1 MQYGTSYGYTL
12 HHLTKVLYTT
22 FKDMV
27 LYSTKSGSP
36 MITSQ
41 EPLLVLYGT
50 IFLEW
55 NHVIWFFPSLFFHSF
70 QPRLLLC
77 ALSLSL

>member
-1 MQYGTSYGYTL
+1 MAPLMFYIAPFD
-12 HHLTKVLYTT
+12 KVLYST

-41 EPLLVLYGT
+41 EPLLVL
-50 IFLEW
+50 ILLEW
-55 NHVIWFFPSLFFHSF
+55 KSMLISYKTVFARIAMLIGLYLWII
-70 QPRLLLC
+70 
-77 ALSLSL
+77 